1 MKGFLLDKVCTGGGV
16 PCKMP
21 FTFNGNIHFEC
32 ITGGE
37 GELIGRCPISDTEW
51 AKCDPSCPLQ
61 RYNNINVIIIFV
73 LIIIIIIII
82 RYTENEEINTH
93 FRHLVD
99 QFPDLAKI
107 VTVGR
112 SSLDQEILGIRQD
125 NGFILL
131 DALF

>member
-16 PCKMP
+16 PCKIP

-32 ITGGE
+32 ITGGPD
-37 GELIGRCPISDTEW
+37 GGGDLFGRCPISDTEW
-51 AKCDPSCPLQ
+51 AKCDRSCPLQ
-61 RYNNINVIIIFV
+61 RY
-73 LIIIIIIII
+73 
-82 RYTENEEINTH
+82 TENREINNH
-93 FRHLVD
+93 FSNLVD

-125 NGFILL
+125 NGCILL
-131 DALF
+131 DPSF